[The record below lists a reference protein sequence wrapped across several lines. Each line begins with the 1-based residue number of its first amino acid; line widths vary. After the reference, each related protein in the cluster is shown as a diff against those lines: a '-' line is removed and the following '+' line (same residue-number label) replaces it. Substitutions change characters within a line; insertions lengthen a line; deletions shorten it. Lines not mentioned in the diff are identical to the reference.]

1 MVGLRFGRFGR
12 EDGALL
18 MVTQGGALVIKIL
31 KRTVNFEPK
40 ETKVGAQTVGII
52 INGRLSK

>member
-1 MVGLRFGRFGR
+1 MGLKFGRFGR

-31 KRTVNFEPK
+31 KRTVNLDHK
-40 ETKVGAQTVGII
+40 ETKAGEEP
-52 INGRLSK
+52 R